1 MAGTHAK
8 TGQTKPLQTPVK
20 QRHRQNPL
28 SIFRRSLF
36 VGTLVAGTLFTG
48 KALAQETPK
57 EIPKPGTPI
66 ALAEAVKDTAQARRD
81 REAEEIE
88 DEWKEYN
95 SPKTETYQ
103 LSLETKTL
111 FYYSI
116 STIPKTHPA
125 WALAQ
130 EKQVLLSEIQA
141 GKILTT
147 PEIDQLVARG
157 LIPPSYIQLSIQV
170 LRQHETGYRQDL
182 NLVPNNLQAA
192 TMLASAQIAIQIK
205 LQNPSYQ
212 VPLSYK

>member
-48 KALAQETPK
+48 KALAQETPQK
-57 EIPKPGTPI
+57 AQGKPPVFES
-66 ALAEAVKDTAQARRD
+66 AYQDTA
-81 REAEEIE
+81 EIMAW
-88 DEWKEYN
+88 WKEYN